1 MTQSGPLQWR
11 TGAGWLVLIGG
22 GQWNNSETIHSR
34 AISAIVDESPIAFV
48 PAAQPADPT
57 YGAAFL
63 SYYAELGAPPGYV
76 VPITD
81 QASARDPANYRR
93 LARASLVFIGGG
105 DTLQL
110 IQTLD
115 GTPAIEAIAEAFDS
129 GAVIAG
135 ISAGAMVL
143 GKWGLSADTDKI
155 LPGWGWVSDSLIVP
169 HYTPDRSAR
178 VRSALQRYPEAL
190 ALGLPDNVALA
201 LGPDGEV
208 ETWTDTEEQV
218 TVTIGAKFGR

>member
-11 TGAGWLVLIGG
+11 TGTGWLVLIGG
-22 GQWNNSETIHSR
+22 GQWDDSETIHSH
-34 AISAIVDESPIAFV
+34 AISAIADESPIAFV

-93 LARASLVFIGGG
+93 LARASLIFIGGG

-110 IQTLD
+110 IQALD

-129 GAVIAG
+129 GAVIVG

-143 GKWGLSADTDKI
+143 GKWGLSADTGKV

-169 HYTPDRSAR
+169 HYAPDRSAQ
-178 VRSALQRYPEAL
+178 VRSALQRYPEAM
-190 ALGLPDNVALA
+190 ALGVPDNVALA